1 MCPKLRDDTSYSDSY
16 PSSSYEY
23 GDSSGAYSDK
33 CTFAGKWQCCNP
45 KGDLLGTKAWVKNC
59 EQLGCSWDQC
69 PHHRK
74 GYYDTNLYDPS
85 YKKKSYGESVYEP
98 TSAPTLEYKD
108 TCKNQA
114 KCCNQKGLS
123 LKQAAKSCMYM
134 GCDIAQCNSH
144 YDDKYDYDGYDSY
157 DSYDDNGYPSKTG
170 YGNKGPKVADDYGM
184 LTDDMAPAPGGNTGP
199 RPNPTNGEGD
209 MNIRTGAGNTGPRP
223 EAGGNGG
230 GGNTGPRTDSGSV
243 EDAAGGSESFT
254 RSGSGTLVD
263 PLVEKKCTQSTRFGR
278 CTETCRVTSSYKIGG
293 VTMGS
298 HERTETGSC

>member
-1 MCPKLRDDTSYSDSY
+1 MCPKFRDDTSDYDSY

-33 CTFAGKWQCCNP
+33 CTDAGKWQCCNP

-59 EQLGCSWDQC
+59 EELGCSWDQC

-85 YKKKSYGESVYEP
+85 YKKKSYDES
-98 TSAPTLEYKD
+98 TSAPTLKYED

-114 KCCNQKGLS
+114 KCCNQKGLT
-123 LKQAAKSCMYM
+123 LKQAAKSCMHM
-134 GCDIAQCNSH
+134 GCDIAQCNTH
-144 YDDKYDYDGYDSY
+144 YDDKIDYDGY

-170 YGNKGPKVADDYGM
+170 YGNKGPKLADDSGM
-184 LTDDMAPAPGGNTGP
+184 LTDGIVQA
-199 RPNPTNGEGD
+199 TNDGGD

-223 EAGGNGG
+223 NAGGEGGGNTGPRPDAGGNGG

-243 EDAAGGSESFT
+243 ENAAGGSESFT
-254 RSGSGTLVD
+254 SSGSGTLTD
-263 PLVEKKCTQSTRFGR
+263 PYVEKKCTQSTRFGR
-278 CTETCRVTSSYKIGG
+278 CTETCIVTSSYKIGG